1 VPDNHEAPA
10 AAANMPS
17 HLLLLGKLSDF
28 LAFVF
33 RGRDVI
39 REQTAAHS
47 FEKVPRAPRAS
58 SHTDVEGA
66 SFPAFEAR
74 NDFFRRSEET
84 ESARQIIGRTQREN
98 AQWNAG
104 VDESRGYF
112 DNCAIAA
119 GGKNEIG
126 GVF

>member
-1 VPDNHEAPA
+1 MKHPVQQR
-10 AAANMPS
+10 NMPS
-17 HLLLLGKLSDF
+17 HLLLLGKLFDF

-33 RGRDVI
+33 RGTDVI
-39 REQTAAHS
+39 REQAAAHRL
-47 FEKVPRAPRAS
+47 EKIPRAPRAS

-84 ESARQIIGRTQREN
+84 ESVRQIIGRTQREN
-98 AQWNAG
+98 AEWNAG
-104 VDESRGYF
+104 VDESTGHLYNR
-112 DNCAIAA
+112 AIAT

-126 GVF
+126 GV

>member
-1 VPDNHEAPA
+1 MCP
-10 AAANMPS
+10 
-17 HLLLLGKLSDF
+17 
-28 LAFVF
+28 
-33 RGRDVI
+33 
-39 REQTAAHS
+39 T
-47 FEKVPRAPRAS
+47 AS
-58 SHTDVEGA
+58 SQTDVESA

-84 ESARQIIGRTQREN
+84 ETARQIIGRTQREN

-112 DNCAIAA
+112 DNRAIAA

-126 GVF
+126 GGF